1 VIIRPGIRGSFLTGE
16 HVRAGLFFAA
26 SLWFLLHGAAFAA
39 GAPAESLTIGY
50 SSFSGHYVPLWIA
63 VEDRLGK
70 KYGLDLKAVYAGRAR
85 PQQLLMS
92 GETPLVVATGT
103 GALTS
108 HVLGVKDQVIV
119 LVFVNKVP
127 GVIVTRPEI
136 RSAEDLR
143 GKVIGTGRPGALA
156 DTMVRYVLRSKLNL
170 VPDRDVRLLPVG
182 EPALALQSMERGVV
196 DAASFSGPQALMAKK
211 MGFRELVSY
220 DKLGIVYPYNT
231 VTTLRQTV
239 AKQPE
244 LIERVLKTLIEGIAI
259 FRTNK
264 QKSIAVW
271 RRYLRGAGDEI
282 LEESYP
288 STLTELEP
296 APMPSLAVIKSGL
309 DILSLEYPQARQT
322 DAAAII
328 DASIMRRIEQSGFID
343 VLYKK

>member
-1 VIIRPGIRGSFLTGE
+1 
-16 HVRAGLFFAA
+16 
-26 SLWFLLHGAAFAA
+26 
-39 GAPAESLTIGY
+39 
-50 SSFSGHYVPLWIA
+50 
-63 VEDRLGK
+63 
-70 KYGLDLKAVYAGRAR
+70 
-85 PQQLLMS
+85 
-92 GETPLVVATGT
+92 
-103 GALTS
+103 
-108 HVLGVKDQVIV
+108 
-119 LVFVNKVP
+119 
-127 GVIVTRPEI
+127 
-136 RSAEDLR
+136 
-143 GKVIGTGRPGALA
+143 
-156 DTMVRYVLRSKLNL
+156 
-170 VPDRDVRLLPVG
+170 
-182 EPALALQSMERGVV
+182 
-196 DAASFSGPQALMAKK
+196 LMAKK

-309 DILSLEYPQARQT
+309 DIRRPGKPTRRRSSTRRSCAGSSRAALSTCFTKSEAATRSGQKRERQLAHVAGVNDAVTKALLGAFLARGVAARGSEFSEKYLEESFDGFAVAAVDRFALRHRKPSSSSAPSGCTLALKCRCAKAPAPRAEDFQPKNTRRCGTEIFGAGDRE
-322 DAAAII
+322 DALEEGRPNPSPRHSAVP
-328 DASIMRRIEQSGFID
+328 D
-343 VLYKK
+343 